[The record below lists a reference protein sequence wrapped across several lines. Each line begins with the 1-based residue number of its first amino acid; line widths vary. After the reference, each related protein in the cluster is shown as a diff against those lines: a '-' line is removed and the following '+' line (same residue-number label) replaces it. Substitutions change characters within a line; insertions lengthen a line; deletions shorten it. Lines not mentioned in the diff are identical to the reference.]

1 MLSLLVG
8 KTVKKNANGIDEDA
22 RKALERTL
30 QGEKP
35 DVEVKIKTYLVT
47 PCGEAE
53 KSSWRAKA
61 MEHNTDHLTCEFWG
75 RKECSNDLWHPA
87 IEERARK
94 EGQATTFNP
103 QSIA

>member
-8 KTVKKNANGIDEDA
+8 KTIKKNANAFRDA
-22 RKALERTL
+22 RKALVRTL

-35 DVEVKIKTYLVT
+35 DVEVKVKTFLVT
-47 PCGEAE
+47 TCGEAG

-75 RKECSNDLWHPA
+75 RKEYSDNLWHPA
-87 IEERARK
+87 IKEWARK
-94 EGQATTFNP
+94 EGQATTFDL
-103 QSIA
+103 